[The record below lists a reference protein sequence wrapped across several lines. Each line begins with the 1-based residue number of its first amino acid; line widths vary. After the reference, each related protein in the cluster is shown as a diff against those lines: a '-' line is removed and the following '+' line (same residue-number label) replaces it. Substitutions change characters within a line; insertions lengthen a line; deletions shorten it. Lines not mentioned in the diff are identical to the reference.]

1 MAAIVFSAMM
11 YIQLHIV
18 AGMEHAID
26 SFSINFYKDM
36 DIEVALSDWN
46 MVQATL
52 RHLAG
57 GPEKP
62 KKIQPSRCEG
72 FQPAVGRVFFGFLGL
87 MPMYPK
93 FRYFSGVMGHLLMAL

>member
-52 RHLAG
+52 RHLGG
-57 GPEKP
+57 GP
-62 KKIQPSRCEG
+62 KKQRKKNSTS
-72 FQPAVGRVFFGFLGL
+72 QAVKVFNRPLVQGFLGV
-87 MPMYPK
+87 
-93 FRYFSGVMGHLLMAL
+93 FWVS

>member
-52 RHLAG
+52 RHLGG
-57 GPEKP
+57 GPKKNE
-62 KKIQPSRCEG
+62 KKIQPSKLWRFSTG
-72 FQPAVGRVFFGFLGL
+72 RWFRVVRVFFGFARFDADI
-87 MPMYPK
+87 PQVPI
-93 FRYFSGVMGHLLMAL
+93 F

>member
-1 MAAIVFSAMM
+1 MM
-11 YIQLHIV
+11 CIQLHIV

-52 RHLAG
+52 RHFGERHFTTWGVFLWLQVE
-57 GPEKP
+57 GPRADRYKWSYGAPQKWP
-62 KKIQPSRCEG
+62 KIDG
-72 FQPAVGRVFFGFLGL
+72 
-87 MPMYPK
+87 
-93 FRYFSGVMGHLLMAL
+93 

>member
-1 MAAIVFSAMM
+1 MM

-52 RHLAG
+52 RHFGERHFTTLSFPLASG
-57 GPEKP
+57 WGRFTIWTSTEIQEGPRADRYKWSYGAPQKWP
-62 KKIQPSRCEG
+62 KING
-72 FQPAVGRVFFGFLGL
+72 
-87 MPMYPK
+87 
-93 FRYFSGVMGHLLMAL
+93 